1 MDNVIDIKIY
11 QEAKQIKE
19 DLDRKN
25 MTIEDLD
32 LDSISLEVLDC
43 LENLYLQELQEERKK
58 MALGLEEIEELKE
71 EKKQL
76 KKELDL
82 E

>member
-1 MDNVIDIKIY
+1 MDNVIDITIY

-58 MALGLEEIEELKE
+58 MALGLEEIEELQE

>member
-1 MDNVIDIKIY
+1 MDNVIDITIY

-58 MALGLEEIEELKE
+58 MALGLERIEELKE

>member
-19 DLDRKN
+19 NLDRKN

-58 MALGLEEIEELKE
+58 MALGLERIEELKE

>member
-58 MALGLEEIEELKE
+58 MALGLERIEELKE

>member
-19 DLDRKN
+19 NLDRKN

-32 LDSISLEVLDC
+32 LDSISLEV
-43 LENLYLQELQEERKK
+43 NRGVKRRKK
-58 MALGLEEIEELKE
+58 AT
-71 EKKQL
+71 KKGA
-76 KKELDL
+76 
-82 E
+82 

>member
-1 MDNVIDIKIY
+1 MDNVIDITIY

-19 DLDRKN
+19 NLDRKN

-58 MALGLEEIEELKE
+58 MALGLERIEELKE

>member
-19 DLDRKN
+19 NLDRKN

-43 LENLYLQELQEERKK
+43 LENLYLQDLQEERKK
-58 MALGLEEIEELKE
+58 MALGLERIEELKE

>member
-19 DLDRKN
+19 NLDRKN

-43 LENLYLQELQEERKK
+43 LENLYLQELQ
-58 MALGLEEIEELKE
+58 
-71 EKKQL
+71 
-76 KKELDL
+76 
-82 E
+82 

>member
-1 MDNVIDIKIY
+1 MDNVIDITIY